1 MGSKR
6 KKPRENDLAERYR
19 AGDFDKQE
27 LYEEDEDQSQRFS
40 NRNKNAEQD
49 KIEKTA
55 VLRAALLAAAE
66 AASPD
71 EVEKLPVGQVTLVY
85 SLFCEVEAGDQT
97 FLCVTR
103 KTMNKLA
110 DGGRRLCSLPRHGT
124 HA

>member
-19 AGDFDKQE
+19 AGDFEKHE

-55 VLRAALLAAAE
+55 VLRAAEIGAQAE
-66 AASPD
+66 HQHQTDLDD
-71 EVEKLPVGQVTLVY
+71 EQSDERGRT
-85 SLFCEVEAGDQT
+85 
-97 FLCVTR
+97 TR
-103 KTMNKLA
+103 PRA
-110 DGGRRLCSLPRHGT
+110 PRGGHL
-124 HA
+124 